1 MKKWLFEKIE
11 LPLSTELLM
20 ERNRLMKLHIIILML

>member
-11 LPLSTELLM
+11 LPLYTELLM
-20 ERNRLMKLHIIILML
+20 ERSKLMKSHIIQSM